1 MTDNQ
6 KTLKKEYTFE
16 GKGLHSGLKVTM
28 TVSPAPAGT
37 GIRFVREDLGPDAVI
52 EALAD
57 YVTTTQRGTTLEKGE
72 VRISTLEHLL
82 SALTGMGV
90 DNVLV
95 TINAPEVPIL
105 DGSALPYVEAIGP
118 DGLLDQGVPRT
129 YYHIPETVHYR
140 DNESGSEIT
149 IYPADEFSAD
159 LTVDFNSHVL
169 GVQKIHFDSNTCYA
183 SQVAPCRTFVFF
195 HELEFLFKNN
205 LIKGGD
211 LENAIVIVERPVH
224 EDTLARMAALFNVE
238 KVDVLPSGYLDNV
251 KLHFPDECGRHK
263 MLDLIGDLT
272 LIGARIK
279 GRVVADKSGHRI
291 NTTVARIVREMMKK
305 QSINR

>member
-6 KTLKKEYTFE
+6 KTLKKEYIFE
-16 GKGLHSGLKVTM
+16 GKGLHSGLKVKM
-28 TVSPAPAGT
+28 TVAPAPAGT

-72 VRISTLEHLL
+72 VGISTLEHLL

-90 DNVLV
+90 DNALV

-105 DGSALPYVEAIGP
+105 DGSALPYVTAIGA
-118 DGLLDQGVPRT
+118 DGLLDQGVPRA
-129 YYHIPETVHYR
+129 YYDIPETVHYR
-140 DNESGSEIT
+140 DSETGSEIT
-149 IYPADEFSAD
+149 ICPADEFSAD

-169 GVQKIHFDSNTCYA
+169 GVQKIHFDSNTDYA
-183 SQVAPCRTFVFF
+183 SEVAPCRTFVFF
-195 HELEFLFKNN
+195 HELEFLFRNN

-211 LENAIVIVERPVH
+211 LENAIVIVERPVQ
-224 EDTLARMAALFNVE
+224 EETLARMAALFNVE

-272 LIGARIK
+272 LVGARIK

-305 QSINR
+305 Q